1 MHMRSASVQCTTVC
15 TAALPSCTGMVSY
28 ILSSGTCT
36 VGPDELKAKLSRVA
50 GNAPLPLSGNLGA
63 VDLPSQP
70 LARFLMW
77 CGVEMEGGGGI
88 DAERGAGAGALTKYE
103 GGH

>member
-36 VGPDELKAKLSRVA
+36 VGPDELKAKLSHVA

-63 VDLPSQP
+63 ADLPSQP

-77 CGVEMEGGGGI
+77 CGVEMEGGGG
-88 DAERGAGAGALTKYE
+88 
-103 GGH
+103 GH